1 MGVSRVLRSMQPLD
15 LKLAFPLLLCAAAHG
30 ATLLSL
36 VQTRFK
42 LHAGSALQRVQK
54 ESVSVLSNCDV

>member
-1 MGVSRVLRSMQPLD
+1 MQPLD

-36 VQTRFK
+36 VQTCFK

-54 ESVSVLSNCDV
+54 ESVSVLSNCGV